1 MRVWSAGGGT
11 ILPQVDFG
19 GEQHGGE
26 QVGDEMT
33 VIDAL
38 VAANRAY
45 ALGFPGPMPTPPA
58 HHLAVVSCMD
68 SRIDLFASLGLHLGE
83 AHIIRNAGG
92 VVTDDVIRSLTISQ
106 RELGTREIALIH
118 HTDCGLLL
126 FTDDS
131 FSEQLAQEVGMK
143 PSWPIEAFTD
153 PFISVRRSITRVRLN
168 AFIPHT
174 DVVRGFVFDV
184 ATGLL
189 EEVLP
194 EGAVPGESRVG

>member
-1 MRVWSAGGGT
+1 MET
-11 ILPQVDFG
+11 
-19 GEQHGGE
+19 
-26 QVGDEMT
+26 GDEAASVGS
-33 VIDAL
+33 VIDAI

-45 ALGFPGPMPTPPA
+45 AQGFPGPLPTAPA
-58 HHLAVVSCMD
+58 HRLAVVACMD
-68 SRIDLFASLGLHLGE
+68 SRIDLFASLGLNLGQ
-83 AHIIRNAGG
+83 AHMIRNAGG

-143 PSWPIEAFTD
+143 PTWPIEAFTD
-153 PFISVRRSITRVRLN
+153 PYVSVQRSITRVRRN
-168 AFIPHT
+168 DFIPHT
-174 DVVRGFVFDV
+174 DVVRGFVFNV

-189 EEVLP
+189 DEVDP
-194 EGAVPGESRVG
+194 ASS